1 MSSLPRAAVL
11 SLLFAGVLG
20 TGGCTLVKPVV
31 GAVTGPIYV
40 LAHTSGSFGCGCDDG
55 RAAAAF
61 LIAGAAIGAAA
72 GLVTG
77 VISDVQALSGRAV
90 DPAQNR
96 WDPFATNCDPRR

>member
-11 SLLFAGVLG
+11 SLLFAGALG

-40 LAHTSGSFGCGCDDG
+40 LAHTGGYLGCGCDDG

-61 LIAGAAIGAAA
+61 LVVGATIGAVA

-77 VISDVQALSGRAV
+77 IASDVQALSGHAD
-90 DPAQNR
+90 DPMQNW